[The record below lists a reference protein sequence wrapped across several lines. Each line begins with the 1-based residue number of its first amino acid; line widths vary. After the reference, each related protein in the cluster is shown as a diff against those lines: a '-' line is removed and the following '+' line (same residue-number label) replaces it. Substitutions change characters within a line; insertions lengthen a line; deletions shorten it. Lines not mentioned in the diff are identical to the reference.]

1 MLYNLNHSDRSIFD
15 REEMLDKINSIIA
28 GLFFSDNKN
37 TQSLLKDYQNRVS
50 TTIIY
55 RKVQSDDII
64 IDFHYYGLPEGTI
77 KLSYKLNGVN
87 NHKNIFEIN
96 NVEIIRN
103 HISILS
109 DNSMTNKFKNAI
121 NTIYEELK
129 AYREDKEMKR

>member
-15 REEMLDKINSIIA
+15 CEEMLDKINNIIT

-37 TQSLLKDYQNRVS
+37 TRSLLKDYQNRLS

-55 RKVQSDDII
+55 HKVQSGDII
-64 IDFHYYGLPEGTI
+64 IDFHYYGLSEGTI
-77 KLSYKLNGVN
+77 KLSYKLNGAD

-103 HISILS
+103 HISILP

-129 AYREDKEMKR
+129 AYREDK

>member
-15 REEMLDKINSIIA
+15 CEEMLDKINSIIT

-37 TQSLLKDYQNRVS
+37 AQSLLKDYQNRLS

-55 RKVQSDDII
+55 HKVQSDDII

-77 KLSYKLNGVN
+77 KLSYKLNGAN
-87 NHKNIFEIN
+87 NHKNIFEIDK
-96 NVEIIRN
+96 VEIIRN
-103 HISILS
+103 HISILP